1 MPARA
6 RGGAVKA
13 AMNALGMS
21 NGDSGHKPHTPDRL
35 QKRGSFFVKS
45 LSSQTKELATKP
57 INLKRTIHDLERWPQ
72 MVKG

>member
-1 MPARA
+1 MPA

-13 AMNALGMS
+13 AMHALGMS
-21 NGDSGHKPHTPDRL
+21 KGDSGHAPHKPGRM
-35 QKRGSFFVKS
+35 QKRNSFFVKS

>member
-6 RGGAVKA
+6 RGGADKA

-45 LSSQTKELATKP
+45 LSSQTKEL
-57 INLKRTIHDLERWPQ
+57 LRRSLWPRRRRRRRSSSSS
-72 MVKG
+72 